1 MKDTAPSEYSFLRN
15 NRNSVDLHQVIRMRQ
30 TRHEQESDQGRIRPV
45 APHTLKD
52 FEGRLRWL
60 SLYYVDVP
68 LDDIIQLC
76 PSGCQ
81 RVSRFLKIPYA

>member
-30 TRHEQESDQGRIRPV
+30 PRHEQESDQGRIRPV

-52 FEGRLRWL
+52 FEGRLRRL

-76 PSGCQ
+76 PPAANA
-81 RVSRFLKIPYA
+81 VSRFLKIYSA

>member
-1 MKDTAPSEYSFLRN
+1 VKDTAPSEYSFLRN

-30 TRHEQESDQGRIRPV
+30 PRHEQESDQGRIRPV

-52 FEGRLRWL
+52 FEGRLRRL

-76 PSGCQ
+76 PPAANA
-81 RVSRFLKIPYA
+81 VSRFLKIYSA